1 MRRTIHS
8 ARLRPPL
15 ARAVAC
21 LGLCLGLC
29 LLACTARA
37 QVSVLDDIATYA
49 GADRT
54 ERLIAGGRK
63 EGTLTL
69 YSSARSDDL
78 SALAAAFEDKYR
90 IKVRVWRASSEVIL
104 SRIINESRG
113 GRFDADVIETAGPDL
128 AALASEQ
135 LLHPISSPV
144 FADLDKSAL
153 VPDHAW
159 TANRYSVLVAAYNT
173 KLVAAADVPKRYS
186 DLLDSK
192 WHGRL
197 GIEADDAHWFATVV
211 TALGE
216 HAGLDL
222 FRGIA
227 SRNGVSMRKGHS
239 LLANLVVSGEV
250 PFALTVYGY
259 HADQLKRAGAPIEK
273 VYLPPVVVMPTG
285 VAVLRKAPHPF
296 AAVLFTDFML
306 SDGQAILAAR
316 DHIVTNRRYGGLP
329 ADLSVAF
336 VDPSRYLD
344 ERDKWTRLFKDVFLD
359 QGR

>member
-1 MRRTIHS
+1 MRRMIHS
-8 ARLRPPL
+8 ARLRRPL
-15 ARAVAC
+15 APVLAC
-21 LGLCLGLC
+21 LALC
-29 LLACTARA
+29 LLACPARA
-37 QVSVLDDIATYA
+37 QVSAVGDIATYA

-54 ERLIAGGRK
+54 ERLAAGGRK

-78 SALAAAFEDKYR
+78 AALAAAFEGKYG
-90 IKVRVWRASSEVIL
+90 IKVRLWRASSEVIL
-104 SRIINESRG
+104 SRIVNESRG
-113 GRFDADVIETAGPDL
+113 GRFDADVVETAGPEMT
-128 AALASEQ
+128 ALARER
-135 LLHPISSPV
+135 LLRPVSSPA

-153 VPDHAW
+153 VPGHAW
-159 TANRYSVLVAAYNT
+159 TANRYSVVVAAYNT

-186 DLLDSK
+186 DLLDSR
-192 WHGRL
+192 WRGRL
-197 GIEADDAHWFATVV
+197 GIEADDAHWLATVV

-216 HAGLDL
+216 QAGLDL

-227 SRNGVSMRKGHS
+227 ARNGVSMRKGHS

-250 PFALTVYGY
+250 PFALTVYSY
-259 HADQLKRAGAPIEK
+259 HAAQLKRAGAPIEQ

-285 VAVLRKAPHPF
+285 VGVLRKAPHPF

-306 SDGQAILAAR
+306 SDGQAVLAAR
-316 DHIVTNRRYGGLP
+316 DHVVTNRKHGGLP

-336 VDPSRYLD
+336 VDLPRYLD
-344 ERDKWTRLFKDVFLD
+344 ERDKWTRLFKDVFLE

>member
-1 MRRTIHS
+1 MRGTIHRP
-8 ARLRPPL
+8 RLRRPL
-15 ARAVAC
+15 GSVLAC
-21 LGLCLGLC
+21 FALC
-29 LLACTARA
+29 LLACGARA
-37 QVSVLDDIATYA
+37 QVPAIDSVATYA
-49 GADRT
+49 GADRI

-63 EGTLTL
+63 ERTLTL

-78 SALAAAFEDKYR
+78 AALAAAFEDKYG

-104 SRIINESRG
+104 SRVINESRG

-128 AALASEQ
+128 SALAREQ
-135 LLHPISSPV
+135 LLQPLSSPV

-159 TANRYSVLVAAYNT
+159 TANRYNMIVAAYNT
-173 KLVAAADVPKRYS
+173 KLVAAADVPRRYS
-186 DLLDSK
+186 DLLDSR
-192 WHGRL
+192 WRGRL
-197 GIEADDAHWFATVV
+197 GIEADDAHWFATIV

-216 HAGLDL
+216 HVGLDL

-285 VAVLRKAPHPF
+285 IAVLRKAPHPF

-306 SDGQAILAAR
+306 SDGQAILTAR
-316 DHIVTNRRYGGLP
+316 DHVVTNRRYGGLP
-329 ADLSVAF
+329 ADLNVAF
-336 VDPSRYLD
+336 VDLPKYLD
-344 ERDKWTRLFKDVFLD
+344 ERDKWTRLFKDVFVG
-359 QGR
+359 QVR